1 MSESNRILYPKAAM
15 ERWLGSGA
23 AQSSYTLEEFG
34 KLIEPTYQVYD
45 EYIRRC
51 VVGLTTIAA
60 QRAALHQEENIPKLR
75 QIIME
80 MVPFWGLDRGADVD
94 KETARQMDRQY
105 RESFD
110 QAVSAARRS
119 GQAPSLPDSARKEI
133 MIALEIHRQE
143 LENNEG
149 PDEWIEECVWLQGHL
164 QSEWQKEADDSQQA
178 VPAIGGMSL

>member
-60 QRAALHQEENIPKLR
+60 QRAALHQAPMWIKKLPVRWIGSTENPLIRLCQRRGGPGRRL
-75 QIIME
+75 
-80 MVPFWGLDRGADVD
+80 PFP
-94 KETARQMDRQY
+94 TAPGKR
-105 RESFD
+105 
-110 QAVSAARRS
+110 
-119 GQAPSLPDSARKEI
+119 L
-133 MIALEIHRQE
+133 
-143 LENNEG
+143 
-149 PDEWIEECVWLQGHL
+149 
-164 QSEWQKEADDSQQA
+164 
-178 VPAIGGMSL
+178 

>member
-75 QIIME
+75 QIIMDMMTGSSTSE
-80 MVPFWGLDRGADVD
+80 RNKGCEQIGMQGDR
-94 KETARQMDRQY
+94 
-105 RESFD
+105 
-110 QAVSAARRS
+110 
-119 GQAPSLPDSARKEI
+119 SL
-133 MIALEIHRQE
+133 
-143 LENNEG
+143 
-149 PDEWIEECVWLQGHL
+149 
-164 QSEWQKEADDSQQA
+164 
-178 VPAIGGMSL
+178 